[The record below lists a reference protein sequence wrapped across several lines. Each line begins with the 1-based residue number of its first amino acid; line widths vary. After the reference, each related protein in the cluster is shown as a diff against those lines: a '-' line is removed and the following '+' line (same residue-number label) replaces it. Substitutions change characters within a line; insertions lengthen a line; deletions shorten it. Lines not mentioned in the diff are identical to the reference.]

1 MDSWKILSEK
11 LKKYSNRVLS
21 PDYKKAITTAM
32 PRTFLL
38 GNGDMGVVSNGD
50 RNSKEYLISKGDFWS
65 CGNLH
70 TDDPMGVNPKKVTII
85 TVGGVRI
92 KELSASCDSETLD
105 LSTGELTSVQ
115 GSVTFRANVIAD
127 KNMLIIDIVSDCD
140 QSVIVESY
148 VKSDIAEYRTKTYE
162 KAGNWY
168 VERQS
173 ANFAREDKNSWISA
187 VAMGVFCINGDMS
200 FSENT
205 DSSVKYRLELKK
217 GEHTKLAVCIGG
229 GGKTLTQE
237 NSWNSDLPYR
247 EISEM
252 TCNITVQSLDNDIE
266 KTRSWWKEYW
276 LRSYVDLGIE
286 ELEKYYY
293 GSLYITAISS
303 RENKLATGL
312 YGNLITTDNPKWQGD
327 YHLNYNLIAP
337 FYGMNAANRGEF
349 SLPVKD
355 VLLPYIEE
363 GKRRAKKDLPK
374 ICKQYIF
381 GGKVKGIYFPGR
393 EELADGIDDAVLYPV
408 ALGPYGTTA
417 WSENGGYLSQIMDAA
432 FSAMGLT
439 AYYFY
444 TLDGDFLREIYEFLR
459 LNINFYIGWR
469 EKEELGNGK
478 YRYNLWSGA
487 HEETFEMNSPMVLGC
502 VKNIL
507 KCVLDGV
514 YRGYLEVDN
523 VTVNVWRDFLDNIAE
538 YPIRRYTYRKGFKKQ
553 VYDVVPLGEIG
564 MNVGTGATVAL
575 EFIQPCDELDF
586 SSDKKLM
593 EACRNL
599 ITVNKLNNKEI
610 FRQINNLPKIFVH
623 AIRCGY
629 NPEMVLQE
637 FLNLYRH
644 DFRYNYT
651 VDDGDV
657 HGVEKSGGIEFI
669 NSMLIQSNVETI
681 KVFPNWLSKQTACFV
696 NLRARGAYVVSAWYD
711 GERKKVS
718 KIEIIS
724 EKQNEISI
732 VNNIGKVKITDSENK
747 AVEFVE
753 KISNYAS
760 GIITFTCK
768 IGEKYIIEGV

>member
-21 PDYKKAITTAM
+21 PDYKNAITTAM

-85 TVGGVRI
+85 TVGGLKI
-92 KELSASCDSETLD
+92 KDLGSSCESETLD
-105 LSTGELTSVQ
+105 LSAGELTSVQ
-115 GSVTFRANVIAD
+115 GSVTFKANVAAN

-162 KAGNWY
+162 KAGSWY

-187 VAMGVFCINGDMS
+187 VAMGVFCINGNMS

-217 GEHTKLAVCIGG
+217 GEHIKLAVCIGG

-237 NSWNSDLPYR
+237 NSWNSDLSYR

-252 TCNITVQSLDNDIE
+252 TRNITVQSLDNDIE
-266 KTRSWWKEYW
+266 RTHNWWKEYW

-293 GSLYITAISS
+293 GSLYITAITS
-303 RENKLATGL
+303 REGKLATGL

-337 FYGMNAANRGEF
+337 FYGMHSANRGEF

-363 GKRRAKKDLPK
+363 GKRRAKEDLAK
-374 ICKQYIF
+374 VCKKYIR
-381 GGKVKGIYFPGR
+381 GGIVNGIHFHGR
-393 EELADGIDDAVLYPV
+393 KELAGGIDNAVLYPV

-417 WSENGGYLSQIMDAA
+417 WSEKGGYLSQIMDAA

-469 EKEELGNGK
+469 EKEELENGK

-514 YRGYLEVDN
+514 YRGYLEVDSE
-523 VTVNVWRDFLDNIAE
+523 TVNVWRDFLDNIAE
-538 YPIRRYTYRKGFKKQ
+538 YPIRRYTYRKGLKKQ

-564 MNVGTGATVAL
+564 LNVGMGATVAL

-599 ITVNKLNNKEI
+599 ITVNKLNNKDI

-637 FLNLYRH
+637 FLNLYKK

-669 NSMLIQSNVETI
+669 NSMLIQSNVETV
-681 KVFPNWLSKQTACFV
+681 KVFPNWLSNQTASFV

-711 GERKKVS
+711 GEKDKVT
-718 KIEIIS
+718 KIEITS
-724 EKQNEISI
+724 EKQDKISI
-732 VNNIGKVKITDSENK
+732 VNNMGKVKITDSENK
-747 AVEFVE
+747 AMEFVE
-753 KISNYAS
+753 KITSYAS

-768 IGEKYIIEGV
+768 IGEKYTIEGV

>member
-1 MDSWKILSEK
+1 MSNWEVVSEK
-11 LKKYSNRVLS
+11 LKKYSNTVIH

-50 RNSKEYLISKGDFWS
+50 SNSKEYLISKGDFWS

-85 TVGGVRI
+85 TVGGVKI
-92 KELSASCDSETLD
+92 KELGAPCDSETLD
-105 LSTGELTSVQ
+105 LSTGELVSVQ
-115 GSVTFRANVIAD
+115 GHITFKADVIAD
-127 KNMLIIDIVSDCD
+127 KNMLVIDIVSDCD
-140 QSVIVESY
+140 KSVVVESY
-148 VKSDIAEYRTKTYE
+148 VKSDIAEYGTKTYE
-162 KAGNWY
+162 KAGVWC

-173 ANFAREDKNSWISA
+173 ANFAREDKSSWISK
-187 VAMGVFCINGDMS
+187 VAMSVFCVNGEMS
-200 FSENT
+200 FLQNT
-205 DSSVKYRLELKK
+205 DSKVKYRLVLKK
-217 GEHTKLAVCIGG
+217 GEHIKLVVCMGG

-237 NSWNSDLPYR
+237 NGWKSDLPYS
-247 EISEM
+247 EIAEM
-252 TCNITVQSLDNDIE
+252 LRNITVESLEKDIE
-266 KTRSWWKEYW
+266 NTRSWWKEYW

-293 GSLYITAISS
+293 GSLYITAITS
-303 RENKLATGL
+303 RDGKLATGL
-312 YGNLITTDNPKWQGD
+312 YGNLITTDNPQWQGD

-337 FYGMNAANRGEF
+337 FYGMNSANRGEF

-355 VLLPYIEE
+355 VLIPYIEE
-363 GKRRAKKDLPK
+363 GKRRAKEDLAK
-374 ICKQYIF
+374 VCKKYIY
-381 GGKVKGIYFPGR
+381 GGIIKGVYFSGR
-393 EELADGIDDAVLYPV
+393 KELEDGIDDAVLYPV

-417 WSENGGYLSQIMDAA
+417 WSEKGGYLSQIMDAA
-432 FSAMGLT
+432 FSAMCLT

-487 HEETFEMNSPMVLGC
+487 HEETFEMNSPMVIGC

-507 KCVLDGV
+507 KCVLDGF
-514 YRGYLEVDN
+514 YRGYLEVDDETAN
-523 VTVNVWRDFLDNIAE
+523 IWRDFLDNIAE
-538 YPIRRYTYRKGFKKQ
+538 CPIRRYTYRKGFKKQ

-575 EFIQPCDELDF
+575 EFIQPCDELNF
-586 SSDKKLM
+586 SSDKRLM

-599 ITVNKLNNKEI
+599 ITVNKLNNKDI

-623 AIRCGY
+623 AIRCEY
-629 NPEMVLQE
+629 NPEFVLQE
-637 FLNLYRH
+637 FLNLYRN

-681 KVFPNWLSKQTACFV
+681 KVFPNWLRNKSAYFV

-711 GERKKVS
+711 GEMNKVT
-718 KIEIIS
+718 KIEITS
-724 EKQNEISI
+724 EKQNKISI

-747 AVEFVE
+747 EVEFNE
-753 KISNYAS
+753 RISDYAS
-760 GIITFTCK
+760 GIITFDCK
-768 IGEKYIIEGV
+768 IGKKYTIEGV